1 MDKDG
6 VVQALFSASQSDGE
20 KFFDVYHDFSM
31 KVVSHIPHSSLIIPE
46 DVRGQ
51 FLLIDEELWAEQ
63 QLMTDHFTDELFRE
77 AVLGVTDVIFQ
88 VSRLVVDPERF
99 ADDADEPMASIGMGV
114 IYGQTSDGKTLR
126 REISESERQQL
137 IERYY
142 RPHHHRLH
150 EAVREAVHFG
160 ERCLVLDCHSF
171 PTRSLPYELH
181 QNMDR
186 LEICIGTDAFHTPD
200 KVADLAVRTFQDA
213 GFSVAVNEPFA
224 GALVPS
230 KCYQSDDRVLA
241 LMIEVRRDLYMDE
254 STCQKTVAFD
264 LFQQRLR
271 TCIRKIVA
279 ASDD

>member
-1 MDKDG
+1 MN
-6 VVQALFSASQSDGE
+6 
-20 KFFDVYHDFSM
+20 
-31 KVVSHIPHSSLIIPE
+31 VVSHIPHSSLTIPE
-46 DVRGQ
+46 NVREQ
-51 FLLIDEELWAEQ
+51 FLLTDEELWRELS
-63 QLMTDHFTDELFRE
+63 LMTDHFTDELFRE
-77 AVLGVTDVIFQ
+77 AVPSMTDVIFP

-99 ADDADEPMASIGMGV
+99 ADDADEPMATVGMGV

-126 REISESERQQL
+126 RDISENERQQL
-137 IERYY
+137 MERYY
-142 RPHHHRLH
+142 RPHHHRLS

-171 PTRSLPYELH
+171 PAKALPYELDK
-181 QNMDR
+181 NMDR

-200 KVADLAVRTFQDA
+200 SVADLAVRTFQDA

-230 KCYQSDDRVLA
+230 ICYQSDDRVLA

-254 STCQKTVAFD
+254 STRQKAVDFVQ
-264 LFQQRLR
+264 FQQRLR
-271 TCIRKIVA
+271 SCIRKIVA